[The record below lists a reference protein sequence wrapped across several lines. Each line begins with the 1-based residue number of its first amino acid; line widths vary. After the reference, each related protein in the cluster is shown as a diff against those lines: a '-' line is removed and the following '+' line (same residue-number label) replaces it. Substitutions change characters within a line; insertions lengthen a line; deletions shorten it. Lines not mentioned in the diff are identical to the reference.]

1 VIFLGVVTS
10 ALSVLAM
17 VRLLSTA
24 TTQRIERGRDYVSEE
39 TARLVRLGSGS
50 TAERNA
56 LLSESPR
63 SQVLGMWGGYV
74 DARSGAAA
82 VLGTGLPEAWQAVVG
97 DVIRSAA
104 TSAPGAPGAPIIRE
118 TSMPDVTLVVGA
130 RAAADGSIAWAAY
143 PLRMTPYST
152 SWRWIV
158 LALSLATLLLVTT
171 AVHAVITFKR
181 SAAAL
186 NGALVLLAK
195 DLSTPVPRTPVREL
209 GDIAD
214 GIAALA
220 RSLAQSREGEER
232 LGRELERQE
241 RLAALGRVVAGV
253 AHEVRNPLA
262 SIKLRLDLAVSD
274 GPALPEAVGQ
284 AVAHASDEIARLDRL
299 VADLLVVAG
308 RTLGP
313 RRRTEVGSLV
323 RDRATA
329 LAPWAELRRV
339 NIAVEGDAVA
349 EIDPDSIARACDN
362 LLRNAVEASPAGGTV
377 TVQIAEDGSGVH
389 VQVEDRGEGI
399 AGERAPLLFEP
410 FFTTK
415 AEGTGLGLAI
425 SRAIARAHGGDAV
438 YRRMGHVTRF
448 ELTLPG
454 RVHRSEDRRE
464 ASA

>member
-10 ALSVLAM
+10 ALSVMAM
-17 VRLLSTA
+17 VRMLSTA
-24 TTQRIERGRDYVSEE
+24 TTQRIERGRDYVAEE
-39 TARLVRLGSGS
+39 LARLGRANGADGAHRS
-50 TAERNA
+50 

-74 DARSGAAA
+74 DATDDGRLLQVPA
-82 VLGTGLPEAWQAVVG
+82 LPEAWRTPIADVV
-97 DVIRSAA
+97 RAASKSATTA
-104 TSAPGAPGAPIIRE
+104 ITE
-118 TSMPDVTLVVGA
+118 TWLHDLTLVSGA
-130 RAAADGSIAWAAY
+130 GRAADGSIAWVAY
-143 PLRMTPYST
+143 QVRVPPYFD

-158 LALSLATLLLVTT
+158 VALSLATLLLTAS

-181 SAAAL
+181 SATAL
-186 NGALVLLAK
+186 NGALGNLAK
-195 DLSTPVPRTPVREL
+195 DLTTPVPRPPVREL
-209 GDIAD
+209 SEIAD
-214 GIAALA
+214 GIAKLA
-220 RSLAQSREGEER
+220 RSLAEAREGEER

-274 GPALPEAVGQ
+274 APPLPPAVGQ
-284 AVAHASDEIARLDRL
+284 AVTHASDEIARLDRL

-308 RTLGP
+308 RSLGP
-313 RRRTEVGSLV
+313 RRRTDVGSLV
-323 RDRATA
+323 RERAAA
-329 LAPWAELRRV
+329 LSPWAKLRRV
-339 NIAVEGDAVA
+339 NIAVTGDAAA
-349 EIDPDSIARACDN
+349 EIDPDSIARAFDN

-377 TVQIAEDGSGVH
+377 GVRVADDGSGVH
-389 VQVEDRGEGI
+389 VQVEDSGEGI

-438 YRRMGHVTRF
+438 YRREGDLTRF
-448 ELTLPG
+448 ELTLPS
-454 RVHRSEDRRE
+454 RPRSGEERHE
-464 ASA
+464 AAL